1 MRRYG
6 TMLLRYVSF
15 TLLLLLPL
23 FSFSEEYKKIRP
35 IAKQKEAF
43 VEILLPKIQKAN
55 ADILEERAFVKSF
68 FARYIFT
75 WSELDRESI
84 ARLIEL
90 KKRYKI
96 KHLYNKEEYLH
107 KIDTIPTALVLA
119 QASVE
124 SSWGK
129 SRFVELANNIFGV
142 WTYGNKGI
150 IPENR
155 PEGMKH
161 KIKIYD
167 SIDDAI
173 AAYML
178 NLNRNRAYHKFRD
191 LRAEFRRRGEKF
203 RGVDA
208 ATTMANYSGIGT
220 KYNDLLI
227 TMIKSNH
234 FDKYE

>member
-1 MRRYG
+1 MMFIKFL
-6 TMLLRYVSF
+6 TL
-15 TLLLLLPL
+15 TLLVSLSL
-23 FSFSEEYKKIRP
+23 FGFSEEYKKIRP
-35 IAKQKEAF
+35 ISKQKAEF
-43 VEILLPKIQKAN
+43 VKILLPKIKQAN
-55 ADILEERAFVKSF
+55 REILEDRAFVKSF
-68 FARYIFT
+68 FSRYIFT
-75 WSELDRESI
+75 WNELDRESTSH
-84 ARLIEL
+84 LIKL

-96 KHLYNKEEYLH
+96 KHLYNKKEYLH
-107 KIDTIPTALVLA
+107 KIDKVPEALALA

-142 WTYGNKGI
+142 WTYGKKGI

-178 NLNRNRAYHKFRD
+178 NLNRNRAYHAFRD
-191 LRAEFRRRGEKF
+191 LRAKF
-203 RGVDA
+203 KAEGKKYRGVDA

-234 FDKYE
+234 FDRYE